1 VTVVNNVLAAIAAF
15 GAMIFVHELGHFLM
29 ARRAGVRVHVFA
41 LGFGP
46 QIIGWLRG
54 GTRYSINLIPLGGFV
69 RMEGEDSQGGSGSD
83 SFTSKSVG
91 ARMAIIAAGPIM
103 NLLMAVVILAVAAGT
118 GGIPTG
124 PSARIGTVESGW
136 PAAAAGLRSGD
147 LIVSIDGVTMPNGER
162 IIETIH
168 RSAGRP
174 LELRIRRGTQ
184 EFTVTVTP
192 RLDPGRGV
200 GRIGFSPEPLWKRLN
215 PAAALSWGVE
225 RTGQLVAAV
234 GRALV
239 SLARERKL
247 LDSLGGP
254 VAAGSI
260 LAQAADSGAQV
271 FFHVAAFLS
280 VIIGFFNLL
289 PLPALDGGRLAFLL
303 VEAVRRRPLDPRR
316 EGLVHTIG
324 FALLLLL
331 LVGLTV
337 RDVAR
342 L

>member
-1 VTVVNNVLAAIAAF
+1 MNNVLAAVAAF

-46 QIIGWLRG
+46 TILGWQRG
-54 GTRYSINLIPLGGFV
+54 ETRYAVNLIPLGGYV
-69 RMEGEDSQGGSGSD
+69 RMEGEDGHGRSDSG

-91 ARMAIIAAGPIM
+91 ARMAIIAAGPAM
-103 NLLMAVVILAVAAGT
+103 NLLMAAVILAVSAAT
-118 GGIPTG
+118 GGVPAG
-124 PSARIGTVESGW
+124 PSARVGTVEAGW
-136 PAAAAGLRSGD
+136 PAADAGLRPGD
-147 LIVSIDGVTMPNGER
+147 LIVSIDGIANPDGER

-174 LELRIRRGTQ
+174 LELRLRRGVT
-184 EFTVTVTP
+184 EIAVTVTP
-192 RLDPGRGV
+192 RFDPARGV
-200 GRIGFSPEPLWKRLN
+200 GRIGFSPEPLWKRLSA
-215 PAAALSWGVE
+215 PAAIAWGLE
-225 RTGQLVAAV
+225 RTGQLISTV
-234 GRALV
+234 GGALV
-239 SLARERKL
+239 SLTRERKL

-260 LAQAADSGAQV
+260 LAQAAGSGAGV

-331 LVGLTV
+331 LLGLTV

>member
-1 VTVVNNVLAAIAAF
+1 MNNVLAAIAAF
-15 GAMIFVHELGHFLM
+15 GAMIFVHELGHFLV

-46 QIIGWLRG
+46 QVVGWKRG
-54 GTRYSINLIPLGGFV
+54 ETRYAINLIPLGGFV
-69 RMEGEDSQGGSGSD
+69 RMEGEDNQGTSGPG

-103 NLLMAVVILAVAAGT
+103 NLLMAAVILAVAAGT
-118 GGIPTG
+118 GGIPAG
-124 PSARIGTVESGW
+124 PSAIVGTVEDGW
-136 PAAAAGLRSGD
+136 PAAAAGLRPGD
-147 LIVSIDGVTMPNGER
+147 LIVSIDGVTMPGGER

-168 RSAGRP
+168 RSAGRS
-174 LELRIRRGTQ
+174 LELRVRRGTQ
-184 EFTVTVTP
+184 ELVMTVTP

-200 GRIGFSPEPLWKRLN
+200 GRIGFSPEPLWRRLG
-215 PAAALSWGVE
+215 PQQALAWGVE
-225 RTGQLVAAV
+225 RTGQLVATV
-234 GRALV
+234 GGALV
-239 SLARERKL
+239 SLTRERKL
-247 LDSLGGP
+247 LESLGGP

-260 LAQAADSGAQV
+260 LAQAAGSGPQV

-331 LVGLTV
+331 LVGLTI

>member
-1 VTVVNNVLAAIAAF
+1 MNNVLAAIAAF

-46 QIIGWLRG
+46 QVVGWQRG
-54 GTRYSINLIPLGGFV
+54 ETRYAINLIPLGGFV
-69 RMEGEDSQGGSGSD
+69 RMEGEDNQGTSGPG

-103 NLLMAVVILAVAAGT
+103 NLLMAAVILAVAAGT
-118 GGIPTG
+118 GGIPAG
-124 PSARIGTVESGW
+124 PSAIVGTVEDGW
-136 PAAAAGLRSGD
+136 PAAAAGLQQGD
-147 LIVSIDGVTMPNGER
+147 LIVSIDGVIMPGGER

-174 LELRIRRGTQ
+174 LELRVRRGTQ
-184 EFTVTVTP
+184 ELVVTVTP
-192 RLDPGRGV
+192 RLDPARGV
-200 GRIGFSPEPLWKRLN
+200 GRIGFSPEPLWKRLG
-215 PAAALSWGVE
+215 PQQALAWGVE
-225 RTGQLVAAV
+225 RTWQLVATV
-234 GRALV
+234 GGALV
-239 SLARERKL
+239 SLTRERKL
-247 LDSLGGP
+247 LESLGGP

-260 LAQAADSGAQV
+260 LAQAAGSGPQV

-331 LVGLTV
+331 LVGLTI